1 MHHHKL
7 WSAPCANIF
16 HPIPQNHSPQLH
28 EVQINSRFEEFQNS
42 NSNSNQP
49 LHPTQKIADQ
59 SWDSPQSAQ
68 KLCRNSPKPWEWLE
82 PNLQKPHAHHQ
93 SNISHPIPKNSPH
106 TTRWPWSAVLLTWRR
121 HFKFKI
127 RDALIHLKT
136 HTHAVAATLASFSY
150 SNNMTDQLPNCTKK
164 NTAVQHSELNRSSID
179 TSKDK
184 TLRRREP
191 SSSSS

>member
-1 MHHHKL
+1 MNYDQLLVQTYSILSLKTTPRNYTKL
-7 WSAPCANIF
+7 RSIVALRN
-16 HPIPQNHSPQLH
+16 
-28 EVQINSRFEEFQNS
+28 FQNS

-59 SWDSPQSAQ
+59 SWDPPQSAQ
-68 KLCRNSPKPWEWLE
+68 KMCKNTPKPWEWLE

-93 SNISHPIPKNSPH
+93 SNITHPNPQNSPH

-127 RDALIHLKT
+127 TDALIHLNT

-150 SNNMTDQLPNCTKK
+150 SNNMTDQLPNCKK
-164 NTAVQHSELNRSSID
+164 KEHCSA
-179 TSKDK
+179 
-184 TLRRREP
+184 TL
-191 SSSSS
+191 